1 MEASLSIVVRGTSP
15 CARYNR
21 TRNKN
26 GVHLV
31 ESTTVHVRD
40 LPELRSV
47 TMKISA
53 ESELGA
59 GRTPDG

>member
-1 MEASLSIVVRGTSP
+1 MYATYGAPVSDDE
-15 CARYNR
+15 
-21 TRNKN
+21 
-26 GVHLV
+26 
-31 ESTTVHVRD
+31 
-40 LPELRSV
+40 V

>member
-40 LPELRSV
+40 LRSV
-47 TMKISA
+47 TKISA